1 MGKRTKNFKEDT
13 LKLIQQLPT
22 ELSLAVLL
30 GTFPIYLFSKSSEM
44 LDEMVSGLLAIG
56 PLIDYYA
63 WMLAP
68 YALLLIIKYLVRFG
82 SDRGKLAF
90 NFIHRIIADAGT
102 GFQTI
107 LRTGAGVA
115 IGVLLLPEAVT
126 KPTTK
131 QYSMLYWMAVMPL
144 IFSCTMSMF
153 RNEVMQRTE
162 HKAYKNPLKLNIK
175 RTKD

>member
-1 MGKRTKNFKEDT
+1 MGKRTKNFKEEA
-13 LKLIQQLPT
+13 LKFIQQLPT
-22 ELSLAVLL
+22 ELSLAALL
-30 GTFPIYLFSKSSEM
+30 GALPIYLFSKSSEM

-68 YALLLIIKYLVRFG
+68 YALLIIIKYLVRFG
-82 SDRGKLAF
+82 SDRGKLTF
-90 NFIHRIIADAGT
+90 NFIHKIVADAGT

-126 KPTTK
+126 NPTTR

-144 IFSCTMSMF
+144 MFSCAISLF

-162 HKAYKNPLKLNIK
+162 RQAYKNNLKLDVR